1 MFFWMVF
8 NVMQRRH
15 RNCFTRLGMPS
26 LANTRLAHRFPI
38 PVILQLADIVR
49 SRHPRHCIEI
59 VYLAANNFAPAG
71 AAPSRLLAFIG
82 STCASSSNLHE
93 AMLANILL
101 D

>member
-8 NVMQRRH
+8 NVMPRRH
-15 RNCFTRLGMPS
+15 RKCLKTPSMLS
-26 LANTRLAHRFPI
+26 LATSCLAHRFPI